1 MTKLITESS
10 IEQVALDI
18 LSELKY
24 KVIYGPDIAP
34 DGFRPERHSYADVIL
49 VDRLREAIDRFNPE
63 IPAEAKDEA
72 VKRILRTES
81 PDLVINNHY
90 FHKMLVDGVDVEYR
104 EKSEIASPSARN
116 DTKYDKVWLF
126 NFDKITGNEFLAVN
140 QFTVI
145 ENNINRRPDIV
156 LFVNGLPIA
165 VIELKNP

>member
-1 MTKLITESS
+1 MSKQITESS
-10 IEQVALDI
+10 VEQVALDI

-34 DGFRPERHSYADVIL
+34 DGLRPERRSYADVIL

-90 FHKMLVDGVDVEYR
+90 FHKILVDGVDVEYR
-104 EKSEIASPSARN
+104 KDGRIAG
-116 DTKYDKVWLF
+116 DKVWLF
-126 NFDKITGNEFLAVN
+126 DFDKVNENEFLAVN

-156 LFVNGLPIA
+156 FFVNGLPIA
-165 VIELKNP
+165 VIELKNPADENA

>member
-1 MTKLITESS
+1 MRSHVITESEV
-10 IEQVALDI
+10 EQVALDI

-34 DGFRPERHSYADVIL
+34 DGLRPERRSYADVIL

-90 FHKMLVDGVDVEYR
+90 FHH
-104 EKSEIASPSARN
+104 RN
-116 DTKYDKVWLF
+116 F
-126 NFDKITGNEFLAVN
+126 S
-140 QFTVI
+140 
-145 ENNINRRPDIV
+145 
-156 LFVNGLPIA
+156 
-165 VIELKNP
+165 LKNSRGWPPQYKKSFLIQDFSATKRWRTGSAFPFGEASH